1 MVTPPAPYFPSRFGR
16 SRERRAF
23 ALIEAL
29 AASVVLGLGLVAV
42 MGLTA
47 RAIAAQTR
55 GERLAIAAMLADERL
70 NLVLATGIEGYESS
84 FALRGRCEEPF
95 EDYSYEVVINE
106 GSAGDPAFVIA
117 EIYWKSGGRDQ
128 SISVETLIAPRL
140 GDDPDP
146 DRRPD
151 ETVDRSE

>member
-1 MVTPPAPYFPSRFGR
+1 MVNYGR
-16 SRERRAF
+16 RSLGF

-29 AASVVLGLGLVAV
+29 AASVVLGLGLVAI

-55 GERLAIAAMLADERL
+55 GEQIAKAAMLADERL
-70 NLVLATGIEGYESS
+70 SLVLATGIEGYASA
-84 FALRGRCEEPF
+84 FPLRGPCEAPF
-95 EDYSYEVVINE
+95 EEYSFEVVIRE
-106 GSAGDPAFVIA
+106 GGSSDPALVIA
-117 EIYWKSGGRDQ
+117 EIYWRSGGEQR
-128 SISVETLIAPRL
+128 SIAVETLIAPRL
-140 GDDPDP
+140 GDEPDP

>member
-1 MVTPPAPYFPSRFGR
+1 MSCSGCTVR
-16 SRERRAF
+16 RRAF

-55 GERLAIAAMLADERL
+55 GEQIAIAAMLADERL
-70 NLVLATGIEGYESS
+70 NLVLAAGIEGYGSV
-84 FALRGRCEEPF
+84 FPMRGQCEAPF
-95 EDYSYEVVINE
+95 EAYSFEVVIRE
-106 GSAGDPAFVIA
+106 SGTGDPALVAA
-117 EIYWKSGGRDQ
+117 EIFWRSGGERR
-128 SISVETLIAPRL
+128 SILVETLIAPRL
-140 GDDPDP
+140 GDEPDP

-151 ETVDRSE
+151 ETVDRSQ